1 MLRNRKPRLL
11 AKILLTISLC
21 FVLSIGVSAAENKIT
36 FSVEDIECTAGT
48 TISVPVVVTNNT
60 GLVSASLSIEFDSSI
75 LSLID
80 VFDAG
85 LLGNAVHTPS
95 YSSPYYLTWEND
107 ISISDYT
114 ANGTL
119 ATLVFK
125 VTDTASEG
133 EYSIG
138 IHTFENDGILN
149 SDGIPVDC
157 TFVSGCVSVKPEV
170 CMHKWADWK
179 SLSSYKHKRACSICG
194 EYEVAPHNWDD
205 GKIALEPTSNEN
217 GVRTYTCKVCSAQKN
232 EIIPALEVEKYT
244 LSGTVTSYGD
254 DETTVTTLHLY
265 AGSGTEIDVAPSY
278 TCTVSGNGEKPYSF
292 NDISSGTYTL
302 RVSKAG
308 HITKDYVITIDD
320 EDVELDVEITLK
332 ETANVTM
339 AAEVTQFSSD
349 SASVNIQATSSSD
362 FFGQFFVASY
372 DEDGKM
378 LDVKVYPAAEEVLAQ
393 VDKVG
398 SSVKVFWVDNQTS
411 FTPVC
416 PTVPLSTEVLPDNLY
431 YDVHDAYVEITK
443 YAGTDTDLT
452 IPKTIEGIPVTKIG
466 MYAFDGCSSLKT
478 LTLQSGIT
486 EIDAFAF
493 NDCTSLETIVLPD
506 GLKTIG
512 DLAFQSCRKLTAIT
526 IPDGVTALGW
536 NIFNNCLALKETHIP
551 TSVVTVDGKTI
562 VWDQAGT
569 GITVA
574 GDISSYFF
582 YLWTELENVV
592 IEDGCTYIGESAFM
606 DCTSLTSIV
615 LPESI
620 TTMES
625 RVFADCTNLLSV
637 TVPSK
642 VTELGDFT
650 FSGCRSMTNIVL
662 PASLKTIGSYVFQS
676 CDSFVEVEI
685 PTGVMTLGDGAF
697 NVCRN
702 LKKVI
707 IPDSVTTISDT
718 AFNHCTDLT
727 IYCAKGSYADIY
739 AQNKNFLIQY
749 V

>member
-1 MLRNRKPRLL
+1 MKN
-11 AKILLTISLC
+11 
-21 FVLSIGVSAAENKIT
+21 
-36 FSVEDIECTAGT
+36 TAPDGEY
-48 TISVPVVVTNNT
+48 P
-60 GLVSASLSIEFDSSI
+60 LF
-75 LSLID
+75 
-80 VFDAG
+80 
-85 LLGNAVHTPS
+85 
-95 YSSPYYLTWEND
+95 
-107 ISISDYT
+107 ISIP
-114 ANGTL
+114 
-119 ATLVFK
+119 
-125 VTDTASEG
+125 
-133 EYSIG
+133 
-138 IHTFENDGILN
+138 NDGALDCNGNSVQLSTTGGILT
-149 SDGIPVDC
+149 V
-157 TFVSGCVSVKPEV
+157 VHEV
-170 CMHKWADWK
+170 EHV
-179 SLSSYKHKRACSICG
+179 CSFGEWEEENGRYHIRYCSCG
-194 EYEVAPHNWDD
+194 EYEREKHNLDEHEVIPATHTSEGEVQYTCTVCDFEETETTDVLEGHTWSEYKRIDDVYHGYECECGKEIVFPHEWDSGEIIEEATATTE
-205 GKIALEPTSNEN
+205 GKI
-217 GVRTYTCKVCSAQKN
+217 VYTCIECGSKIVKS
-232 EIIPALEVEKYT
+232 IPVVGAETFT

-292 NDISSGTYTL
+292 SDISSGTYTL

-320 EDVELDVEITLK
+320 EEVELDVEITLK
-332 ETANVTM
+332 ETASVTM

-416 PTVPLSTEVLPDNLY
+416 ATVPLSTEVIPDNLY

-526 IPDGVTALGW
+526 IPDGVTTLGW

-551 TSVVTVDGKTI
+551 TSVVTVDDKTI

-569 GITVA
+569 GITIS

-582 YLWTELENVV
+582 YRWTELESVV
-592 IEDGCTYIGESAFM
+592 VDGECTYLGEGVFM
-606 DCTSLTSIV
+606 NCTSLTSV
-615 LPESI
+615 SLPESV

-625 RVFADCTNLLSV
+625 RVFAECKSLLSIA
-637 TVPSK
+637 VPSK
-642 VTELGDFT
+642 VTELGDFV
-650 FSGCRSMTNIVL
+650 FSGCRSMSNIIL
-662 PASLKTIGSYVFQS
+662 PASLKTIGSYAFQS

-718 AFNHCTDLT
+718 AFIHCTDLT
-727 IYCAKGSYADIY
+727 IYCTKGSYADIY